1 MHSLFTA
8 LRQNYQQEV
17 CQQAI
22 FLKSGDIPSIADV
35 SSLISK
41 RLSRG
46 ILERIGADVSVLP
59 VKGQTAG
66 KRFEDVTLT
75 FLQQSFALLYHLRPG
90 QWQFTVQGDIAAF
103 AQYKH
108 MAELSELIKTSREL
122 RTVLGDYMVKPDII
136 ISRLPVQDN
145 EINQEQ
151 TIVAP
156 DQHPFYTPMRGRNNQ
171 TPILHASISCKLT
184 LRSDRSQNARTE
196 SLNLIRNRKG
206 HTPHIV
212 VVTAEPMPS
221 RIASLALGT
230 GDLDCVYH
238 FALHE
243 LMDTVNDLHDESAAD
258 SLNIMVNGG
267 RLRDI
272 ADLPFDLVA

>member
-1 MHSLFTA
+1 MQSLFTA
-8 LRQNYQQEV
+8 LRQTYQRQI

-22 FLKSGDIPSIADV
+22 FLKSGNTPSIADV
-35 SSLISK
+35 GSQISK
-41 RLSRG
+41 RLSLG
-46 ILERIGADVSVLP
+46 IIERIAAPVSANIVQ
-59 VKGQTAG
+59 GQTAG
-66 KRFEDVTLT
+66 KRFEDITRD
-75 FLQQSFALLYHLRPG
+75 FLQQAFALLQHLRPG
-90 QWQFTVQGDIAAF
+90 RWHFTVQGNITAF

-108 MAELSELIKTSREL
+108 MAELSELIKNNREL
-122 RTVLGDYMVKPDII
+122 QTAMGDYMVKPDIVV
-136 ISRLPVQDN
+136 SRAPVDDD
-145 EINQEQ
+145 EINQAQ
-151 TIVAP
+151 AVVAA
-156 DQHPFYTPMRGRNNQ
+156 DDYPFYTPLRRRNNQ

-206 HTPHIV
+206 HTPHIA

-243 LMDTVNDLHDESAAD
+243 LMATVNDLQDESAAD
-258 SLNIMVNGG
+258 SLQIMVDGG